1 MYYSLEL
8 NHFPTITQ
16 FYSVTRNTVWQIADK
31 DHILIFIKSGC
42 CSIAFSGETYLLNA
56 GDVFF
61 IPANHS
67 YTRRS
72 INHTMCTMTY
82 IHFSASLK
90 MQELDLSELT
100 RKVSSSK
107 NMLDEQIL
115 NGDSLLSMQTSI
127 YLRNHCTLSTPV
139 SVFHFLDDIQL
150 FSTKRQLMCGLQ
162 SSISL
167 CSILS
172 SLSQSTLDTMPT
184 DTTLNSSSQIP
195 DNLKTAIRYIRSHYA
210 EKITLEELSDHCHIS
225 KQQLIRY
232 FHSTFHCTPV
242 AYITDYKISCAK
254 DLLFN
259 HPHLTIKEISDELG
273 FNNQHYFAKVFFKST
288 GETPSHYRERTV
300 HYHEPEDL

>member
-1 MYYSLEL
+1 MYYLFEL
-8 NHFPTITQ
+8 NYFPSITQ

-31 DHILIFIKSGC
+31 DHILIFVKSGC
-42 CSIAFSGETYLLNA
+42 CSITFSGETYLLNS
-56 GDVFF
+56 GNIFF

-72 INHTMCTMTY
+72 VNNTMCTMTY
-82 IHFSASLK
+82 IHFAASPK
-90 MQELDLSELT
+90 IHEVDLPELT
-100 RKVSSSK
+100 QKVTAAK
-107 NMLDEQIL
+107 NILDDQIL
-115 NGDSLLSMQTSI
+115 NGDSLFSMQNSI
-127 YLRNHCTLSTPV
+127 YLKNHYILSNPV
-139 SVFHFLDDIQL
+139 SIFHFLDDIQL

-172 SLSQSTLDTMPT
+172 SLSQSTLETMPT

-195 DNLKTAIRYIRSHYA
+195 DNLKNAIRYIRSHYA
-210 EKITLEELSDHCHIS
+210 EKISLEELSEHCHIS

-232 FHSTFHCTPV
+232 FHTTFHCTPI

-259 HPHLTIKEISDELG
+259 QPHLTIKEISDELG
-273 FNNQHYFAKVFFKST
+273 FNNQHYFAKVFLKST
-288 GETPSHYRERTV
+288 GETPSHYRERTL
-300 HYHEPEDL
+300 HYQEPQDL